1 MERAVIEPRPVSR
14 DRGSGTVLVLG
25 LCALLVSG
33 ALAVGLLSAA
43 LTARH
48 RASVAADL
56 AALAAADALSGRRAG
71 EPCVLAARVAQRNGG
86 AVTQCVPD
94 QDGSVVVEVLVRPRQ
109 GAEALGSARARA
121 RAGPAP

>member
-1 MERAVIEPRPVSR
+1 MERAVLASRPVSR
-14 DRGSGTVLVLG
+14 DRGSGTVLVLA

-56 AALAAADALSGRRAG
+56 AALAAADALSGRQAG
-71 EPCVLAARVAQRNGG
+71 DPCELAERVAHRNGG
-86 AVTQCVPD
+86 TLTQCVSD

-109 GAEALGSARARA
+109 GEEVLGPARVRA

>member
-1 MERAVIEPRPVSR
+1 M
-14 DRGSGTVLVLG
+14 LVLA

-56 AALAAADALSGRRAG
+56 AALAAADVVSGRRPG
-71 EPCVLAARVAQRNGG
+71 DPCELAQRVAQRNGG
-86 AVTQCVPD
+86 ELTQCATSE
-94 QDGSVVVEVLVRPRQ
+94 DGSVVVQVLVRP
-109 GAEALGSARARA
+109 GKGKEVLGPARVRA